1 MQRFCY
7 RTGSTTRR
15 AMLRIRD
22 AAGLRRSDIDTVA
35 GTGRVALVEIGSKV
49 HEGPPK
55 TAARRRAKSL
65 PSSVTTGLAR
75 HLEQLVRATYVFSS
89 RADKKRHDAA
99 GLSCRSV
106 Q

>member
-35 GTGRVALVEIGSKV
+35 GTGRVALVELGSKV
-49 HEGPPK
+49 